1 MKLERYR
8 KFNTRDVYPGG
19 KLDNDMCMTVKAGN
33 RIFLRGQTGLD
44 LDQNMIDPN
53 DATAQADQ
61 AMKNAKILLE
71 EAGSSLDHICKV
83 TTYLTD
89 SAYRTGVYNVV
100 GEHLRGNPTVATG
113 LVVKGLAMP
122 EMKVEIDL
130 EAVIPG
136 PDGHK
141 KFRLLNTRDW
151 FGQSSINRDSCMVI
165 NTGDEIYLRGQT
177 GCELDGSK
185 MYGDGRFS
193 LEAAAAQA
201 DKSMKN
207 ARELLEEAGSSFDDV
222 CKTRIY
228 IADRAYREAIYQVIG
243 MHFGETHPCSTGI
256 IMRGF
261 ARPEILFEIDMAITL
276 SKGTPHQRFRKFHT
290 DEVYKDGQQLGT
302 KFCKAVRAGD
312 RVYLRG
318 QTGSNLDGEF
328 VGDGDPGAQADQA
341 MKNITTLLE
350 EAGASLN
357 DICKV
362 TTYIQHRDHREPVY
376 QTIGQHLKGVHPCG
390 TGLFVDGLANPRLL
404 VEIDVEAVIQS

>member
-1 MKLERYR
+1 
-8 KFNTRDVYPGG
+8 
-19 KLDNDMCMTVKAGN
+19 
-33 RIFLRGQTGLD
+33 
-44 LDQNMIDPN
+44 
-53 DATAQADQ
+53 
-61 AMKNAKILLE
+61 
-71 EAGSSLDHICKV
+71 
-83 TTYLTD
+83 
-89 SAYRTGVYNVV
+89 
-100 GEHLRGNPTVATG
+100 
-113 LVVKGLAMP
+113 
-122 EMKVEIDL
+122 MKVEIDL

-207 ARELLEEAGSSFDDV
+207 ARELLDEAGSSFDDV

-261 ARPEILFEIDMAITL
+261 ARPEILFEIDMEITL

-357 DICKV
+357 LSLIH
-362 TTYIQHRDHREPVY
+362 I
-376 QTIGQHLKGVHPCG
+376 
-390 TGLFVDGLANPRLL
+390 
-404 VEIDVEAVIQS
+404 

>member
-141 KFRLLNTRDW
+141 KFRFLNTRDW

-376 QTIGQHLKGVHPCG
+376 QTIGQHLKGVNPCG

>member
-1 MKLERYR
+1 MKLERFR

-19 KLDNDMCMTVKAGN
+19 TLDNDMCMTVKAGN

-44 LDQNMIDPN
+44 LNQNMIDPN
-53 DATAQADQ
+53 DAAAQADQ
-61 AMKNAKILLE
+61 AMQNAKILLE
-71 EAGSSLDHICKV
+71 EAGSSLDDVCKV

-113 LVVKGLAMP
+113 LIVKGLAMP

-136 PDGHK
+136 EGGHK
-141 KFRLLNTRDW
+141 KFRFLNTGDW
-151 FGQSSINRDSCMVI
+151 FGQTSINRDSCMVI

-185 MYGDGRFS
+185 MYGDGCFS

-201 DKSMKN
+201 DQSMKN
-207 ARELLEEAGSSFDDV
+207 ARELLEESGSSFDDV

-243 MHFGETHPCSTGI
+243 KHFGDTHPCSTGI

-261 ARPEILFEIDMAITL
+261 ARPEILFEIDMAMTL

-290 DEVYKDGQQLGT
+290 DDAYKDGQQLGT

-318 QTGSNLDGEF
+318 QTGTNLDGEF
-328 VGDGDPGAQADQA
+328 TGDGDAGAQADQA

-350 EAGASLN
+350 EAGASL
-357 DICKV
+357 DDVCKV
-362 TTYIQHRDHREPVY
+362 TTYTQHRDHREAVY
-376 QTIGQHLKGVHPCG
+376 QTIGRHLKGVHPCG